1 MVDTGS
7 GKIRVDKWL
16 WYARVVKSRSL
27 AQSTVKS
34 GKVRVNSTRI
44 SSPSSNISI
53 GDVLTITLD
62 RQIKILKVQAPGVRR
77 GPAPEARLLY
87 EDLSPPAP
95 KKEDIVWTT
104 NTVAVRDEG
113 AGRPTKKQRRETI
126 RFRENA
132 AKSDYDDE

>member
-1 MVDTGS
+1 MADTDT

-27 AQSTVKS
+27 AQGIIKS
-34 GKVRVNSTRI
+34 GKVRVNSTRV

-62 RQIKILKVQAPGVRR
+62 RQIKILKVQAPGERR
-77 GPAPEARLLY
+77 GPAPEAQLLY
-87 EDLSPPAP
+87 EDLSPAPA

-113 AGRPTKKQRRETI
+113 AGRPTKKQRRETT

-132 AKSDYDDE
+132 ARSDYDDD